1 MKRLTMVGLLMALAV
16 FAFAMST
23 FGKLFAT
30 TYKVEKDSALGKAN
44 CMVCH
49 TSAKGGKLNA
59 YGEDLDKAMKAAN
72 TKKLTLEVLKKVEQ
86 MDSDGDGVKN
96 LDEIKGD
103 RMPGV
108 KGS

>member
-16 FAFAMST
+16 FAFALST
-23 FGKLFAT
+23 FSKVFAT
-30 TYKVEKDSALGKAN
+30 TYKVEKDSALGKAA

-49 TSAKGGKLNA
+49 VSAKGGKLNS
-59 YGEDLDKAMKAAN
+59 YGLELDKAMAEAK
-72 TKKLTLEVLKKVEQ
+72 TKKMTIEILKKVEQ
-86 MDSDGDGVKN
+86 LDSDGDGVKN
-96 LDEIKGD
+96 IDEIKGD